1 MLSGRVEPVLALVVR
16 RRDFL
21 EDVRLSKK
29 WQGADPQEALKRG
42 RLQLALLPLERRRGP
57 YPRPLSKTISHSK
70 HYRLQ
75 WEGAPSGGLAVLVSG
90 GLEAAELEAEVP
102 QRVQQAL
109 ARSDSARREQGQAPN
124 GGALPL

>member
-75 WEGAPSGGLAVLVSG
+75 WEGAPSGGLAVLVSDGLG
-90 GLEAAELEAEVP
+90 GAKVGARAAELDSVIRCTP
-102 QRVQQAL
+102 
-109 ARSDSARREQGQAPN
+109 RSRTT
-124 GGALPL
+124 

>member
-70 HYRLQ
+70 HYRLP
-75 WEGAPSGGLAVLVSG
+75 WEGAPSGGLAELVSG
-90 GLEAAELEAEVP
+90 SAASLIGCRKDVLC
-102 QRVQQAL
+102 QAL
-109 ARSDSARREQGQAPN
+109 VLHNQGR
-124 GGALPL
+124 